1 MSSSESPCRR
11 LCKLNKDD
19 ICTGC
24 GRLSSEI
31 CKWTSMLD
39 SDRIEVNRLAKQR
52 LKALKETK

>member
-24 GRLSSEI
+24 GRISSEI
-31 CKWTSMLD
+31 FKWPSMLEN
-39 SDRIEVNRLAKQR
+39 DRIEANRLAKQR
-52 LKALKETK
+52 LKLLKQSK